1 MKLLGKMLVC
11 AVLVGC
17 SQESLELAQ
26 QDISPA
32 PKPPLASQPEETIL
46 PEPPPKVAKPVV
58 AEPSKIQLL
67 PAPVETPKVV
77 PPKAEPTPPKTEP
90 APEPAKPKLTP
101 EEIKARKLI
110 SDDPEENL
118 EVLNQALD
126 AWLTTHE
133 ELPEK
138 IADLVMGDHLP
149 MLPMAPVG
157 QRFEIDRVTNRVV
170 LVAKK

>member
-11 AVLVGC
+11 MLLAGC
-17 SQESLELAQ
+17 SQESLEFAQ
-26 QDISPA
+26 RDITPV
-32 PKPPLASQPEETIL
+32 PKPPAALEPEEATL
-46 PEPPPKVAKPVV
+46 PEPPEVQTLPTIVENPEEGLPKV
-58 AEPSKIQLL
+58 
-67 PAPVETPKVV
+67 
-77 PPKAEPTPPKTEP
+77 EPTPPET
-90 APEPAKPKLTP
+90 EPAKPELTP

-126 AWLTTHE
+126 AWLATHE

-138 IADLVMGDHLP
+138 IADLVIGDHLP

-157 QRFEIDRVTNRVV
+157 QRFEIDRIIKRVV
-170 LVAKK
+170 LVANN

>member
-1 MKLLGKMLVC
+1 MLVC
-11 AVLVGC
+11 VVLAGC

-26 QDISPA
+26 RDIIPL
-32 PKPPLASQPEETIL
+32 PKPPPAPQPEETIL
-46 PEPPPKVAKPVV
+46 PEPPAKGAEPAEV
-58 AEPSKIQLL
+58 EPSKIQPL
-67 PAPVETPKVV
+67 PATVENPEVV
-77 PPKAEPTPPKTEP
+77 PPKTEP
-90 APEPAKPKLTP
+90 AKPELTP

-110 SDDPEENL
+110 SDDPADNL

-126 AWLTTHE
+126 AWLATHD

-157 QRFEIDRVTNRVV
+157 QRFEIDPITKRVV
-170 LVAKK
+170 LVANN

>member
-11 AVLVGC
+11 VVLAGC
-17 SQESLELAQ
+17 SQESLEFAQ
-26 QDISPA
+26 RDITPV
-32 PKPPLASQPEETIL
+32 PKPPPAPQPEETIL
-46 PEPPPKVAKPVV
+46 PEPPAKGTEP
-58 AEPSKIQLL
+58 AEVEPPKIQPL
-67 PAPVETPKVV
+67 PTTVENPEVV
-77 PPKAEPTPPKTEP
+77 PPKTEP
-90 APEPAKPKLTP
+90 AKPELTP

-126 AWLTTHE
+126 AWLATHE

-149 MLPMAPVG
+149 MLPMAPMG
-157 QRFEIDRVTNRVV
+157 QRFEIDQITKRVV
-170 LVAKK
+170 LVANN

>member
-11 AVLVGC
+11 VVLAGC
-17 SQESLELAQ
+17 SQESLEFAQ
-26 QDISPA
+26 RDITPVPKPQPA
-32 PKPPLASQPEETIL
+32 PQPEETVL
-46 PEPPPKVAKPVV
+46 PEPPAKGT
-58 AEPSKIQLL
+58 EPTEVEPAKIQPL
-67 PAPVETPKVV
+67 PATVENPEGV
-77 PPKAEPTPPKTEP
+77 PPKVEPTPPKTEP
-90 APEPAKPKLTP
+90 ATPELTP

-126 AWLTTHE
+126 AWLATHE

-149 MLPMAPVG
+149 MLPMAPMG
-157 QRFEIDRVTNRVV
+157 QRFEIDQITKRVV
-170 LVAKK
+170 LVANN